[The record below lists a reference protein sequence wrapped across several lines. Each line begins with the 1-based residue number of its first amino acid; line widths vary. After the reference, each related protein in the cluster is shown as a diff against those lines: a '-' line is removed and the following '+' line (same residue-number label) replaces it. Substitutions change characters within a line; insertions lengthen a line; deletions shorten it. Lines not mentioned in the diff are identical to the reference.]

1 VHETTTLI
9 ARNFAKYSPILIS
22 SSRLFCDVIVSQSRV
37 TKYAKSCG
45 IISNRLTANLLRN
58 LPVKKNENRLIFDRI
73 MAMNLWP
80 NFF

>member
-1 VHETTTLI
+1 MHFVRLVAKGDQAHKVHETSTLI

-22 SSRLFCDVIVSQSRV
+22 SSRLFSDVIVSQSRV

-58 LPVKKNENRLIFDRI
+58 LPVKKMKIG
-73 MAMNLWP
+73 
-80 NFF
+80 